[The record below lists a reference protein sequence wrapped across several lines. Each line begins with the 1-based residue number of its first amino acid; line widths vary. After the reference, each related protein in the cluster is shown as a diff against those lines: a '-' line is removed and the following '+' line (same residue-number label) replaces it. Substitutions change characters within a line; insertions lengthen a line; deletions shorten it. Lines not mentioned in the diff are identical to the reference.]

1 MERQFTVNDFVSA
14 FEETCHGQH
23 PQSVFRDWAE
33 VTALS
38 IANLMDPFQ
47 ESEEWKNREDQYL
60 AIAKKYRPETI
71 NLFSDLLGM
80 LTMMFDDHIEDYL
93 GKIYMD
99 LGGNSQYLAI
109 AKKYRPETINLFSD
123 LLGMLTMMFDDHIED
138 YLGKIYM
145 DLGGNSKTGQFFT
158 PWHLA
163 KMTAAPVLLGMLTMM
178 FDDHI
183 EDYLGKIYMDLGGN
197 SKTGQFFTPW
207 HLAKMTAA
215 PVAGA
220 GEEVEFIEEPSCGSG
235 SMILGMA
242 ASLADKGIN
251 YQNVMKVTAHDL
263 DSLCVHMCYIQL
275 SLTGIRAKVIQ
286 GNTLALADKGIN
298 YQNVM
303 KVTAHDLD
311 SLCVHMCYIQLS
323 LTGIRAKVIQG
334 NTLANE
340 VVKVWYT
347 PSYIWAGDRF

>member
-38 IANLMDPFQ
+38 IANIMDPFQ

-80 LTMMFDDHIEDYL
+80 LTMMF
-93 GKIYMD
+93 
-99 LGGNSQYLAI
+99 A
-109 AKKYRPETINLFSD
+109 
-123 LLGMLTMMFDDHIED
+123 
-138 YLGKIYM
+138 
-145 DLGGNSKTGQFFT
+145 
-158 PWHLA
+158 
-163 KMTAAPVLLGMLTMM
+163 
-178 FDDHI
+178 DHI

-220 GEEVEFIEEPSCGSG
+220 GEETQLIKEPSCGSG

-263 DSLCVHMCYIQL
+263 DSLCVHMCF
-275 SLTGIRAKVIQ
+275 
-286 GNTLALADKGIN
+286 
-298 YQNVM
+298 
-303 KVTAHDLD
+303 
-311 SLCVHMCYIQLS
+311 IQLS

-340 VVKVWYT
+340 TIKVWYT

>member
-38 IANLMDPFQ
+38 IANIMDPFQ
-47 ESEEWKNREDQYL
+47 ESEEWKNRED
-60 AIAKKYRPETI
+60 
-71 NLFSDLLGM
+71 
-80 LTMMFDDHIEDYL
+80 
-93 GKIYMD
+93 
-99 LGGNSQYLAI
+99 QYLAI

-163 KMTAAPVLLGMLTMM
+163 KMTAAPV
-178 FDDHI
+178 
-183 EDYLGKIYMDLGGN
+183 
-197 SKTGQFFTPW
+197 
-207 HLAKMTAA
+207 
-215 PVAGA
+215 AGA
-220 GEEVEFIEEPSCGSG
+220 GEETQLIEEPSCGSG

-286 GNTLALADKGIN
+286 GNTLA
-298 YQNVM
+298 
-303 KVTAHDLD
+303 
-311 SLCVHMCYIQLS
+311 
-323 LTGIRAKVIQG
+323 
-334 NTLANE
+334 NE
-340 VVKVWYT
+340 TIKVWYT

>member
-38 IANLMDPFQ
+38 IANIMDPFQ
-47 ESEEWKNREDQYL
+47 ESEEWKNREAQYL

-71 NLFSDLLGM
+71 NLFSD
-80 LTMMFDDHIEDYL
+80 
-93 GKIYMD
+93 
-99 LGGNSQYLAI
+99 
-109 AKKYRPETINLFSD
+109 
-123 LLGMLTMMFDDHIED
+123 
-138 YLGKIYM
+138 
-145 DLGGNSKTGQFFT
+145 
-158 PWHLA
+158 
-163 KMTAAPVLLGMLTMM
+163 LLGMLTMM

-286 GNTLALADKGIN
+286 GNTLA
-298 YQNVM
+298 
-303 KVTAHDLD
+303 
-311 SLCVHMCYIQLS
+311 
-323 LTGIRAKVIQG
+323 
-334 NTLANE
+334 NE
-340 VVKVWYT
+340 TIKVWYT

>member
-1 MERQFTVNDFVSA
+1 MRLKGKIMERQFTVNDFVRA

-38 IANLMDPFQ
+38 IANIMDPFQ

-80 LTMMFDDHIEDYL
+80 LTMMFDD
-93 GKIYMD
+93 
-99 LGGNSQYLAI
+99 
-109 AKKYRPETINLFSD
+109 R
-123 LLGMLTMMFDDHIED
+123 
-138 YLGKIYM
+138 
-145 DLGGNSKTGQFFT
+145 
-158 PWHLA
+158 
-163 KMTAAPVLLGMLTMM
+163 
-178 FDDHI
+178 I

-215 PVAGA
+215 PVAGN
-220 GEEVEFIEEPSCGSG
+220 GENVELIEEPSCGSG

-251 YQNVMKVTAHDL
+251 YQNVMKVT
-263 DSLCVHMCYIQL
+263 
-275 SLTGIRAKVIQ
+275 T
-286 GNTLALADKGIN
+286 
-298 YQNVM
+298 
-303 KVTAHDLD
+303 HDLD

-340 VVKVWYT
+340 TIKVWYT